1 MALTKNHVCKLDF
14 AEVWWEFFDRIPIF
28 ADTYSKWIKRLQLIK
43 SVGNVLSCSEPSCVS
58 RRRPSVSQVLRQ
70 IFRSLRQ
77 MEDLGRLGCDHVYQP
92 NQAIWKYYAV
102 VSRHFK
108 ANDAAMPQVSSFQP
122 SSKKLAQP
130 EDKNLRKSL
139 HHRKRKFYITVRL
152 PQASELVVSR
162 YQCPLSVRYW
172 CPLSVSCHHTAP
184 CNRIAL
190 TVL

>member
-1 MALTKNHVCKLDF
+1 MDF

-43 SVGNVLSCSEPSCVS
+43 SVGIVLSCSEPSCVS

-108 ANDAAMPQVSSFQP
+108 ANDAPGSPTVEERRSRSIKTRILGSGKRERFISQSCIGISCH
-122 SSKKLAQP
+122 
-130 EDKNLRKSL
+130 SL
-139 HHRKRKFYITVRL
+139 SMSTV
-152 PQASELVVSR
+152 
-162 YQCPLSVRYW
+162 CK
-172 CPLSVSCHHTAP
+172 LSVSTVCKLSSHSYAP
-184 CNRIAL
+184 CNSISHMDLSR
-190 TVL
+190 TR